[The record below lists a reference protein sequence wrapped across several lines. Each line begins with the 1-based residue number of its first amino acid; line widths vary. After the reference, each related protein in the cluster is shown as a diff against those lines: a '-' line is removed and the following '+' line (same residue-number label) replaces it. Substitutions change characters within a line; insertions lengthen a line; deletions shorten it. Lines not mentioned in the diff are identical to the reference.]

1 MPLIQLIVLAIIQGI
16 TEFLPVSSS
25 AHLILAPLLVDDWR
39 DQGPLIDVAA
49 HVGSLF
55 AVLIY
60 FREETAALTRG
71 GLDTLMLK
79 TSADRTLFLQI
90 AAATVPIVVIGG
102 IFALTGL
109 IDAVR
114 SPVVIGWAFII
125 FGLFLWHADKSP
137 AAKSDLRQLTWR
149 DAMLIGA
156 AQVIAVIPGSSR
168 SGVTMTAA
176 RYLGWSRTE
185 AARFSML
192 IAIPT
197 ILVSGLFAALSLASP
212 SEPVATTAGVQSGPT
227 AALIVAALSFLSALA
242 AIAVF
247 MRLTRSMSFTPF
259 VIYRIIIGVILLMS
273 AGRIGEG
280 GL

>member
-1 MPLIQLIVLAIIQGI
+1 
-16 TEFLPVSSS
+16 
-25 AHLILAPLLVDDWR
+25 
-39 DQGPLIDVAA
+39 
-49 HVGSLF
+49 
-55 AVLIY
+55 
-60 FREETAALTRG
+60 
-71 GLDTLMLK
+71 
-79 TSADRTLFLQI
+79 LQI

-109 IDAVR
+109 IDTVR

-137 AAKSDLRQLTWR
+137 AAKGDLRQLTWR
-149 DAMLIGA
+149 DSMLIGA

-197 ILVSGLFAALSLASP
+197 ILVSGLFAALSLASS
-212 SEPVATTAGVQSGPT
+212 SEPVAATAGVQSGPT
-227 AALIVAALSFLSALA
+227 VALIVAALSFLSALS